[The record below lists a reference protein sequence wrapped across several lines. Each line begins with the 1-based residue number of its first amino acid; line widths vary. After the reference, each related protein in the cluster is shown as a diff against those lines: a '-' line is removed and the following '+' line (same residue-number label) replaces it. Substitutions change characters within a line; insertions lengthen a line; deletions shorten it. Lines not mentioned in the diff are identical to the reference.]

1 MPVLTEIMS
10 DIQGQASQNTWT
22 GEDNL
27 NLTASPFFQLQ
38 FTCPTSKTVSDRV
51 RAGVST
57 WRYQYQGNLFY
68 TSFPWIV
75 LQYQSRFFVGVF
87 RDIFP
92 FPDTRSVHGSE
103 IPLVFGTF
111 PTGSTNS
118 PIPLPT
124 AKELALSKYMQSAWV
139 AFARDPAKGLLNFG
153 WPLYDPN
160 PRSNVSTL
168 VELGGFYNQTGA
180 AFAQGRLLDFTCGSQ
195 NVLGD
200 VLTQLSVL
208 LNDAL
213 STFKSS

>member
-1 MPVLTEIMS
+1 MPDCRHG
-10 DIQGQASQNTWT
+10 DISIKVSFIISHSFWGIIV
-22 GEDNL
+22 
-27 NLTASPFFQLQ
+27 SPILI
-38 FTCPTSKTVSDRV
+38 T
-51 RAGVST
+51 
-57 WRYQYQGNLFY
+57 L
-68 TSFPWIV
+68 
-75 LQYQSRFFVGVF
+75 FVGVF
-87 RDIFP
+87 RDISRL
-92 FPDTRSVHGSE
+92 PDIRCTHASE
-103 IPLVFGTF
+103 IPLVFAVVSNV
-111 PTGSTNS
+111 STN
-118 PIPLPT
+118 PMIPPST
-124 AKELALSKYMQSAWV
+124 PDELAISKYMQSAWV